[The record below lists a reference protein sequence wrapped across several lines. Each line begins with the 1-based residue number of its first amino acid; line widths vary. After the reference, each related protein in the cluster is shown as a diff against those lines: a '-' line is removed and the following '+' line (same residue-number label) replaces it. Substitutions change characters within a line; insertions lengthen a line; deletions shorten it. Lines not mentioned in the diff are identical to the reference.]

1 MRNYLLLSNLL
12 FLIVTFSIGGYS
24 YGQNVYHL
32 SEQVNAQGEGSY
44 SVERLSVGSV
54 PTAVYGSSNTN
65 SNAARLIINSESLA
79 QINAADENY
88 SSVEIII
95 LDMPSLESFN
105 NTSFPQNILDYFPS
119 LKYVFFNCS
128 FELCGSSG
136 SLECEKQFISNFLNG
151 SFEGIS
157 FLYRADLPN

>member
-65 SNAARLIINSESLA
+65 SNAARLIINSESCVT
-79 QINAADENY
+79 QINKLSNRQIRAY
-88 SSVEIII
+88 S
-95 LDMPSLESFN
+95 P
-105 NTSFPQNILDYFPS
+105 NI
-119 LKYVFFNCS
+119 
-128 FELCGSSG
+128 FEKSS
-136 SLECEKQFISNFLNG
+136 
-151 SFEGIS
+151 
-157 FLYRADLPN
+157 